1 MPFLANR
8 MEIKKIEKV
17 EPNLLDKET
26 NIVHIKNS
34 DDASK
39 HGLGVKKLHRII
51 RFEQSYLMKPYIMLN
66 IRLRTGP
73 KNELKNYFF
82 KLMNNSI
89 FGNTMEIV
97 RDHKD
102 IKLDTS

>member
-8 MEIKKIEKV
+8 MEIKKVEKV
-17 EPNLLDKET
+17 VPNLLDKET

-34 DDASK
+34 DHASK
-39 HGLGVKKLHRII
+39 HCLGVRKLHRII

-66 IRLRTGP
+66 IRLRTGA
-73 KNELKNYFF
+73 KNELKNYLFN
-82 KLMNNSI
+82 LMNSSI
-89 FGNTMEIV
+89 FGNTMEVV